1 MIYREVRKNW
11 SYITSLKKRSPHI
24 LRHTFAT
31 AMLEN
36 GADIKVVKELLGH
49 SSLSSTEIYTHVS
62 SKEIMMNYNQAH
74 PRAVKEKGGS
84 DGN

>member
-1 MIYREVRKNW
+1 M

-74 PRAVKEKGGS
+74 PRAVKEKVGS